1 MYMQD
6 HSELVALYT
15 DEFEQIYSNINDIDK
30 LDIKSILSQEEDIYA
45 LRKIDNNHYMLFS
58 SQWSINN
65 KTIHLINAYDINTLY
80 EERDRQMRSI
90 LVTDIIILVVS
101 SIVISLFS
109 IFLTRPINNLN
120 KISKQISMG
129 KFNKRVKIKSKDEI
143 GELAGSFNTMAE
155 QIENKINE
163 LNLQVKQKNDFINGF
178 THELKTPMT
187 AILGYTDL
195 LRLRKCDEEISYKA
209 LNYIY
214 TETKRLES
222 LAFKLMKLMSLT
234 EEKIEMKNIQ
244 IEEFINEKIVKAEN
258 NILSENKLELNIEP
272 GIIIGDDELLQVVI
286 RNLVENANKAK
297 PKDNKITIKGEKI
310 ENKKYKI
317 SIIDKGIGI
326 SKEHIDRVTEDFYM
340 VDKSRN
346 KENGGSGIGLSL
358 VKRILLLHNS
368 DIHIE
373 SEKDIGTTVYFELEE
388 GTEK

>member
-30 LDIKSILSQEEDIYA
+30 LDIQSILSQEKDIYA
-45 LRKIDNNHYMLFS
+45 LRKINNNHYMLFS

-143 GELAGSFNTMAE
+143 GELAENFNTMAE

-310 ENKKYKI
+310 ENKKCNNIYYYLFYCYC
-317 SIIDKGIGI
+317 IIQN
-326 SKEHIDRVTEDFYM
+326 T
-340 VDKSRN
+340 RN
-346 KENGGSGIGLSL
+346 INKNRKLQ
-358 VKRILLLHNS
+358 
-368 DIHIE
+368 
-373 SEKDIGTTVYFELEE
+373 Y
-388 GTEK
+388 

>member
-143 GELAGSFNTMAE
+143 GELAENFNTMAE

-310 ENKKYKI
+310 ENKKCNNIYYYLFYCYC
-317 SIIDKGIGI
+317 IIQN
-326 SKEHIDRVTEDFYM
+326 T
-340 VDKSRN
+340 RN
-346 KENGGSGIGLSL
+346 INKNRKLQ
-358 VKRILLLHNS
+358 
-368 DIHIE
+368 
-373 SEKDIGTTVYFELEE
+373 Y
-388 GTEK
+388 